1 MGKLWFLIL
10 ANKWSRWWSLGK
22 AWWTRGGQALGR
34 VGSSV
39 SVAKQLGAAPL
50 RAGSSAGNPQLALQK
65 LPLGGESFINN

>member
-1 MGKLWFLIL
+1 M
-10 ANKWSRWWSLGK
+10 
-22 AWWTRGGQALGR
+22 GR

-65 LPLGGESFINN
+65 LPLETRVSSIIKEHVNIELI